1 MKTDNIVKDKS
12 LSFGI
17 RIVRMVRHLLKTCT
31 YAEHPIFTQ
40 ILKSGTSIGANIRE
54 AEHAESLTDFKH
66 KLKIALKEANES
78 LYWLEILY
86 CSEYID
92 ESQYN
97 SMKNDCVEI
106 NKILTSIIKTINNKQ
121 SNKPS

>member
-1 MKTDNIVKDKS
+1 MKTDNVVKEKS

-17 RIVRMVRHLLKTCT
+17 RIVKMVRHLLKNST
-31 YAEHPIFTQ
+31 YAEHSIFTQ

-54 AEHAESLTDFKH
+54 AEHGESSEDFKH

-86 CSEYID
+86 QAEYMD
-92 ESQYN
+92 TSQYE
-97 SMKNDCVEI
+97 SMKSDCIELNKLLISIINTI
-106 NKILTSIIKTINNKQ
+106 NKIQINK
-121 SNKPS
+121 